1 MKDFINKEIQFEVK
15 QTRIISEKLDIKKI
29 EDNKCILNKLKK

>member
-1 MKDFINKEIQFEVK
+1 MKGFINKEVQLEVK
-15 QTRIISEKLDIKKI
+15 QTRVISEKLDIKKV